1 MYFLESICE
10 MDTLNPIWNTVGFVV
25 KAIWIGI
32 PILLIIF
39 GMIDLGKA
47 VIASKEDE
55 IKKATQRLGRRFLAA
70 VAVFLV
76 VWLVQLAFNT
86 VASFGGDAVDYDESS
101 WKACWC
107 KINKGTDYEYKNTGT
122 DEKPKYECIKK

>member
-1 MYFLESICE
+1 MYFLESICS
-10 MDTLNPIWNTVGFVV
+10 MPALDPVWNVIGFIV

-55 IKKATQRLGRRFLAA
+55 IKKATKAFGKRFLYAA
-70 VAVFLV
+70 AVFLV
-76 VWLVQLAFNT
+76 VWLVQVVLSMVTSIAGSNN
-86 VASFGGDAVDYDESS
+86 VNYNEAS
-101 WKACWC
+101 WKECWN
-107 KINKGTDYEYKNTGT
+107 KIVD
-122 DEKPKYECIKK
+122 

>member
-10 MDTLNPIWNTVGFVV
+10 MESLNPLWNVIGFFV

-39 GMIDLGKA
+39 GMLDLGKA

-55 IKKATQRLGRRFLAA
+55 VKKATKAFGKRFLYA
-70 VAVFLV
+70 VGVFLV
-76 VWLVQLAFNT
+76 VWLVQFVLGMA
-86 VASFGGDAVDYDESS
+86 ASIGEDAVNYDEAS
-101 WKACWC
+101 WKACWN
-107 KINKGTDYEYKNTGT
+107 KIVG
-122 DEKPKYECIKK
+122 